1 MDSASSVA
9 SQVTVP
15 ETALRVRTSL
25 HFLLLAV
32 GMAVVLISLAT
43 LMPDLHMVVGRRIM
57 STWLKLRINQKL

>member
-43 LMPDLHMVVGRRIM
+43 LMPSLLMVVDSLIM
-57 STWLKLRINQKL
+57 STWLKLKINQKL